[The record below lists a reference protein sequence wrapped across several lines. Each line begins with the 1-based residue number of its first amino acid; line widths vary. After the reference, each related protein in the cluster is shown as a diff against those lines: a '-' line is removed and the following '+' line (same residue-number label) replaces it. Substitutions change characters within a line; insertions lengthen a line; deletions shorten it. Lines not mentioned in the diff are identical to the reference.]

1 MRSFNSM
8 YHCVSTLA
16 KKHII
21 TSVGLSSVYRRGGG
35 GGHQICGGC
44 DLKFQ
49 HFIAMRERE
58 SKLKEPWKFFFKQ
71 DRCL

>member
-1 MRSFNSM
+1 M

-21 TSVGLSSVYRRGGG
+21 TSLGLPFIE